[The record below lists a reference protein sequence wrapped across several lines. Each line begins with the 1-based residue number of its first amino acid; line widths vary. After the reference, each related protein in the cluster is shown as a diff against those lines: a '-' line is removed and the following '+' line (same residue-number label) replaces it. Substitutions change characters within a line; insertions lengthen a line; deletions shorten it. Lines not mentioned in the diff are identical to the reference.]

1 MPPISMTSRQRMLAA
16 FRYEH
21 LDHLPCSFMLFRG
34 LWIQSTSY
42 LDFIQKQ
49 IDLALDTFVQIPPRQ
64 PGLVSESSNLY
75 GLPVHFDPA
84 VTVVEWKETRPDER
98 WPVLI
103 KEYRTPAGV
112 LRAEVDQ
119 DEEWP
124 YGDHVP
130 FLDDYVETRSRKFI
144 IENSDDLK
152 PLRYLLVPPSPE
164 DIAAF
169 QVDSSPILEYAKQ
182 RDLLVIGGWGVGADL
197 IGWVNGLQNMIYAT
211 YDQPD
216 FIYELLGLINNWN
229 RTRMQPVLEI
239 GVDLYIK
246 RAWYENCDFWSPKV
260 WRDFIFPILKSDA
273 ELAHQHGTLFGYLIT
288 SNCMPLLEMI
298 AKAGVDVIIGV
309 DPTRWNLALTKK
321 QLGGKVCIWGGVNGH
336 LTVERGSVG
345 AVRTEVEEALRILG
359 VGGGFVLSP
368 VDNVRDLNPVSQR
381 NVDALIREWQRLSG
395 QKE

>member
-260 WRDFIFPILKSDA
+260 WQDFIFPILKSDA

-298 AKAGVDVIIGV
+298 AKAGVDVIIGI

-321 QLGGKVCIWGGVNGH
+321 QLGGKVCVWGGVNGH

>member
-1 MPPISMTSRQRMLAA
+1 MTSRQRMLAA

-260 WRDFIFPILKSDA
+260 WQDFIFPILKSDA

-298 AKAGVDVIIGV
+298 AKAGVDVIIGI

-321 QLGGKVCIWGGVNGH
+321 QLGGKVCVWGGVNGH